1 MTTTD
6 TLRGWSQS
14 ALPINA
20 GPKPRGTLTL
30 AALATCATQTQLTQQ
45 IADAHGLDTRT
56 ARLALLHQ
64 AAAAISSTLI
74 APLAL
79 DGVRLKASAGQIGL
93 VLTPEA
99 EVSGIW
105 VGRTE
110 RLPDWAGSLH
120 VGSTAWSLLYPIG
133 ERARRRLEVGVV
145 AMNVLMFE
153 ALEMECL
160 RLRRHGAEAGGP
172 DWMEQVLTGT
182 GFIPPTP
189 GRWLTVMPDGGA
201 DVVLPIRRVCCAM
214 KTVVATDS
222 CPTCPLRTD
231 TSRTEETS
239 TWLSGIDDAVF
250 QRVTGRA
257 RLTDGQLRRRMANPT
272 AMAPI
277 SRTMAMTISVA
288 GASPAAGCVAAGSD
302 GAIVGTADDIDGVCV
317 A

>member
-1 MTTTD
+1 V
-6 TLRGWSQS
+6 
-14 ALPINA
+14 
-20 GPKPRGTLTL
+20 TL

-45 IADAHGLDTRT
+45 IADAHGLDSVT
-56 ARLALLHQ
+56 ARLGLLHQ

-99 EVSGIW
+99 EVSAIW
-105 VGRTE
+105 VGRAE

-120 VGSTAWSLLYPIG
+120 VGATAWSLLFPIG

-160 RLRRHGAEAGGP
+160 RLLRHGADAGGP

-189 GRWLTVMPDGGA
+189 GRWLTATPDGGA
-201 DVVLPIRRVCCAM
+201 DVVLPIRRVCCSM
-214 KTVVATDS
+214 KQDVATDS

-231 TSRTEETS
+231 RSRVDETS
-239 TWLSGIDDAVF
+239 TWLSRIDDAAF
-250 QRVTGRA
+250 HRVTGRA
-257 RLTDGQLRRRMANPT
+257 RLTDGQLRRRIANPT
-272 AMAPI
+272 EMAPI
-277 SRTMAMTISVA
+277 SRTMPMTISVD
-288 GASPAAGCVAAGSD
+288 GASPAAGCVVTAGSD
-302 GAIVGTADDIDGVCV
+302 GAIVATGDDAVGVRV
-317 A
+317 G